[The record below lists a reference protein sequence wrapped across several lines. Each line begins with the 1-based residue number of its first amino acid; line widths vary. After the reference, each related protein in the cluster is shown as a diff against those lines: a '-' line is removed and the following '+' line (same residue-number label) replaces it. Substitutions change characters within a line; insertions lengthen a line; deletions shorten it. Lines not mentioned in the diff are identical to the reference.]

1 MDEYWAETESGVYVM
16 QTPQL
21 NRAKV
26 GLDDVI
32 EGGGRVSEVEVLSL
46 GHRIFKRAAY
56 WHSSWKF
63 QKALAA

>member
-1 MDEYWAETESGVYVM
+1 MDEYWAETKSGVYVM

-21 NRAKV
+21 NGAKV

-32 EGGGRVSEVEVLSL
+32 EGGGRVSEVEVFSL
-46 GHRIFKRAAY
+46 GHRKFKRVAH

-63 QKALAA
+63 KKALAA